1 MSRILIIG
9 GSRGIGKEV
18 LNSQLNKSKRCV
30 VLSRTGSD
38 INDTNLEHHVIDIS
52 SGSLPEVNDI
62 ESLVFC
68 PGSITLKPFLQLKDE
83 DFLKD
88 FEINVMGAIKCIRF
102 YINELKKSENPSI
115 TMFSTVAVSQ
125 GMPFHSSISTAKAGI
140 EGLTKSLAAEFAPK
154 VRVNCVAPTLTKTDL
169 AKGILRNERIE
180 ENISEKHPLKKICE
194 ASDVSGMVNFLV
206 SSDAKMVTGQIMRV
220 DSGMSTLKV

>member
-154 VRVNCVAPTLTKTDL
+154 VRVNCIAPTLTKTDL

-206 SSDAKMVTGQIMRV
+206 SLDAKMVTGQIMRV
-220 DSGMSTLKV
+220 DSGMSTLKI

>member
-18 LNSQLNKSKRCV
+18 LNYQLDKNKRCV
-30 VLSRTGSD
+30 VLSRSGLD
-38 INDTNLEHHVIDIS
+38 INDTNIEHHKVDIS
-52 SGSLPEVNDI
+52 NESLPEVKDI

-83 DFLKD
+83 DFLRD
-88 FEINVMGAIKCIRF
+88 FEINVIGAIKCIRY
-102 YINELKKSENPSI
+102 YINELKNSKNPSI
-115 TMFSTVAVSQ
+115 TMFSTVAVGQ
-125 GMPFHSSISTAKAGI
+125 GMPFHSSISTAKAGV
-140 EGLTKSLAAEFAPK
+140 EGLTKSLAAEFAPN
-154 VRVNCVAPTLTKTDL
+154 VRVNCIAPTLTKTDL

-206 SSDAKMVTGQIMRV
+206 SRDAKMVTGQIMRV
-220 DSGMSTLKV
+220 DSGMSTLKI

>member
-18 LNSQLNKSKRCV
+18 LNFQLNKNKRCI
-30 VLSRTGSD
+30 VLSRTDLD
-38 INDTNLEHHVIDIS
+38 INDDNLEHHLD
-52 SGSLPEVNDI
+52 DI

-83 DFLKD
+83 DFLRD
-88 FEINVMGAIKCIRF
+88 FEINVMNAIRCIRF
-102 YINELKKSENPSI
+102 YINELKKSDNPSI

-154 VRVNCVAPTLTKTDL
+154 VRVNCIAPTLTKTDL

-206 SSDAKMVTGQIMRV
+206 SRDAKMVTGQIMRV
-220 DSGMSTLKV
+220 DSGMSTLKI